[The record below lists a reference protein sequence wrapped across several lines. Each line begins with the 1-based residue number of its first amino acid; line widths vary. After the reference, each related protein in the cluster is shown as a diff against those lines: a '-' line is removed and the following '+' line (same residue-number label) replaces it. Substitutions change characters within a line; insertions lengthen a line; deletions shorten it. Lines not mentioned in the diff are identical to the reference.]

1 MAKLIAE
8 QLEFDFFS
16 PTRSE
21 KKETPP
27 YSDQDPTPVAKTYAF
42 TQETDLSA
50 PSPKP
55 VQRVNKQESSILHN
69 KDGSLK
75 LNDFGEDLHNTRK
88 GRTVNRSGSGNFL
101 YEPAGDTEKRLAKE
115 SLEKVWPK
123 DSIVELYKE
132 NPQAAACLWL
142 IRASL
147 SGRKPPKTSYKYR
160 SYLNTASAAIGLH
173 RQIVTGAIAPEA
185 ATEAFDRFYEARSRY
200 KTFVH
205 INPKY
210 WPFINPDSIG
220 DAQRLCHWNNLVLS
234 DGSDIDSY
242 KYQCVLP
249 GSGEGNILCLRNSAG
264 NLYGH
269 YAVAVGNTAEEFEA
283 NIEKQLQ
290 LTFASE
296 LNKDSQTEAMPA
308 KPISLYGR
316 GVRKTHTY
324 EVYGKSGSIE
334 LQLTDEITFE
344 SDDAFW
350 SYIKDHKTELEN
362 KYRELRAEYSKTEK
376 DWRSDS
382 PIRDRIGPDYRK
394 GKDATPEMFMNA
406 FGFRGVEFG
415 NWVKQG
421 KNGRERQ
428 WMLNNA
434 YDSLL
439 DLAQILGIPP
449 KATAL
454 DGELGLCF
462 GSRGFGSASA
472 HYEPENRLINLTKT
486 KGYSSLAHEW
496 FHALDHYMMR
506 THYKEKL
513 DTKML
518 SEQVNSEVVLKL
530 TPEAAERVNQGGMKI
545 YSLWPGSASRL
556 EYELATNP
564 RAEELA
570 KKLLSGAL
578 DQIDI
583 ELDINVRGKER
594 IYKVTLNKE
603 DLIQTERGVK
613 GSIRP
618 ELHHVWAETIDAIRA
633 SAMHKRMLKKND
645 YWKSKTEEAARSFE
659 AFVEVRSKQLN
670 IQNDFL
676 TNGAFREKAVTKQ
689 SYYPYLDGEDVK
701 KVSDKFKALFEEIKT
716 KETEKGIALFS
727 KTREGKSGAKI
738 SQIRAALEKKFGKAT
753 IDALIDGGQLK
764 IAANNI
770 EAQQYLSDSAELRN
784 SKKNIKTGYVVPD
797 EFAHKNNPEGTFAT
811 LNIKGNLKYP
821 NGEIVV
827 KEGFYRLN
835 KHRGLGAK
843 HLAANAIEF
852 PSRDLFPNE
861 ENKTEAALLSLKEVL
876 ASATRLYKENEFQY
890 VFYSPRYNRGVPCQF
905 NEKNNTFSVITDR
918 PVKPKLDVEKLW
930 GNDSVRLS
938 GALIFPDHTA
948 SVTASSLVPD
958 IEQNLNGTQPVKSHK
973 DLYTEVDYT
982 EEIRNKLARVRS
994 EELYSKKIGGKDNRA
1009 RRNDSVR
1016 LSGAL
1021 ESPDH
1026 AASVTASSLV
1036 PDIEQNLNGTQPVKS
1051 HKDLYTEVDYTEEIR
1066 NKLARVR
1073 SEELYSKKIGGKD
1086 NRSWKND
1093 SVRLSGAL
1101 IFPDHDAS
1109 VTPSS
1114 SRPDIEEKQTE
1125 LQPTTSHEDLYTEA
1139 DYTQE
1144 IKNKLRGF
1152 GEKSSLKKSSDD
1164 EIQGFYDP
1172 KNKQSVLIAEN
1183 LKPLNAPG
1191 VLLHEIGIHMA
1202 FDSELKTKVIS
1213 LIKEAPRLLE
1223 EGFRQRDPVCMAA
1236 EIRLKDAGVTKD
1248 HPNYAEEAAAY
1259 LVEEAEKHQSKQP
1272 AIIRWSS
1279 QFRSLI
1285 NVWLI
1290 EHGFRDSEKLTP
1302 EDFVIIAKSNIK
1314 SLARQKIFET
1324 QRTTE
1329 DLLNSQ
1335 NRKIVEELRKE
1346 LPEKSASFKDK
1357 QLLEKALE
1365 KISKKL
1371 LEGQKRGIG
1380 YQFANSPA
1388 VSSAKKYKKV
1398 SQGLER

>member
-1 MAKLIAE
+1 MARLIAE

-21 KKETPP
+21 EKEASP

-42 TQETDLSA
+42 TQETDLSD
-50 PSPKP
+50 PSSKP
-55 VQRVNKQESSILHN
+55 AQRVNKQESSILHN

-123 DSIVELYKE
+123 DSIVELYKD

-142 IRASL
+142 VRASL

-185 ATEAFDRFYEARSRY
+185 ATEVFDRFYEARSRY

-296 LNKDSQTEAMPA
+296 LNKDSQTEAIPA

-350 SYIKDHKTELEN
+350 IYIKDHKTELEN

-449 KATAL
+449 KATSL

-583 ELDINVRGKER
+583 DLDINVRGKER
-594 IYKVTLNKE
+594 IYEVTLNKE

-618 ELHHVWAETIDAIRA
+618 ELHHVWAETIDAVRA

-784 SKKNIKTGYVVPD
+784 SKKNTKTGYVVPD
-797 EFAHKNNPEGTFAT
+797 EFAHSENPEGIFAR
-811 LNIKGNLKYP
+811 LNLKENLKFP
-821 NGEIVV
+821 SGKVIV
-827 KEGFYRLN
+827 KEGYHIAYQ
-835 KHRGLGAK
+835 HRGFGAK
-843 HLAANAIEF
+843 HLTGNLLEH
-852 PSRDLFPNE
+852 PSRDLYPDTV
-861 ENKTEAALLSLKEVL
+861 NKTESALKGLKDILQSSSELFRLSDEQ
-876 ASATRLYKENEFQY
+876 F
-890 VFYSPRYNRGVPCQF
+890 VFYSSKYKLGVPCRLEENRGRF
-905 NEKNNTFSVITDR
+905 VVITAT
-918 PVKPKLDVEKLW
+918 PVSNRYGAW

-1009 RRNDSVR
+1009 LGSDSAR

-1036 PDIEQNLNGTQPVKS
+1036 PDIEQNLNGTQPVK
-1051 HKDLYTEVDYTEEIR
+1051 
-1066 NKLARVR
+1066 
-1073 SEELYSKKIGGKD
+1073 
-1086 NRSWKND
+1086 
-1093 SVRLSGAL
+1093 AL
-1101 IFPDHDAS
+1101 
-1109 VTPSS
+1109 
-1114 SRPDIEEKQTE
+1114 K
-1125 LQPTTSHEDLYTEA
+1125 DLYTEA

-1152 GEKSSLKKSSDD
+1152 GEKNSLKKSSDD

-1191 VLLHEIGIHMA
+1191 VLLHEVGIHMA
-1202 FDSELKTKVIS
+1202 FDSELRTKVIP

-1248 HPNYAEEAAAY
+1248 HSNYAEEAAAY

-1290 EHGFRDSEKLTP
+1290 EHRFRETEKLTS
-1302 EDFVIIAKSNIK
+1302 EDFVTIAKSNIK
-1314 SLARQKIFET
+1314 MLTQQKLEKQKPVREAVLSKEGRKVLNEHVKVLSAKYSKLSDADQEIRSLY
-1324 QRTTE
+1324 
-1329 DLLNSQ
+1329 
-1335 NRKIVEELRKE
+1335 RKFV
-1346 LPEKSASFKDK
+1346 
-1357 QLLEKALE
+1357 QLEKAGKPLPRAE
-1365 KISKKL
+1365 
-1371 LEGQKRGIG
+1371 
-1380 YQFANSPA
+1380 
-1388 VSSAKKYKKV
+1388 VAKKSK
-1398 SQGLER
+1398 GEER